1 MDEIKPSNTKMYKK
15 VMRLLESSNKD
26 QGLIEDL
33 RENEDEL
40 SEYLKDEMPE
50 RRGEVMIII
59 QGGDSDEE
67 LFPDDDDSRM
77 NFPKFKR
84 GGEAKKKKPKITF
97 KKKKGFGTKW
107 ENKWG

>member
-26 QGLIEDL
+26 QDLIEDL

-59 QGGDSDEE
+59 QGGDPDEE
-67 LFPDDDDSRM
+67 LFPEKDNPRM
-77 NFPKFKR
+77 KFPEFKR
-84 GGEAKKKKPKITF
+84 GGAVKKPKPKITF
-97 KKKKGFGTKW
+97 KKKKGLGTKW